1 MTDTATLLAYS
12 IPNALQQVI
21 SIISANLLYPVM
33 IVLIILIAGSLIE
46 LGGFLFEW
54 RNRHRDLGS
63 MEEGAVRARA
73 RLEQSDPEGAFG
85 MLGQSCSN
93 SFVHEFLYRVAF
105 LHRGCSDRGMLE
117 VRLEKLLQDINFEMT
132 KKLERSRF
140 VARVGPMFGLMGTLI
155 PMGPALLG
163 LSAGDI
169 DTLANNL
176 VIAFGTTVVGLMA
189 GAIGFMVATVRAR
202 WYKQDISDIEY
213 LSEVLFGSPE
223 PSSGGYS
230 GYSGHSAAAG
240 YKAPATPMPEPVPAP
255 MPAPMPEPIPVM
267 RSKPYENDRLGVIGT
282 IVSRSGESV
291 HRALIFNRSGLISAK
306 TEGSVVAN
314 SALWMGAI
322 VIVNIASIVAMNVG
336 GLNIPFN
343 YLLLINLFICS
354 MFAVAIYSTKVRA
367 KSRSR
372 DLEGMPVNKILSD
385 DGSNFEVPYSDI
397 KRIEVDKSHNI
408 KILAGG
414 EWIEMG
420 RVEKSSIGAM
430 GILHAVLQD
439 RIVEV

>member
-12 IPNALQQVI
+12 IPNALQQII
-21 SIISANLLYPVM
+21 SIVSGNLLYPVM
-33 IVLIILIAGSLIE
+33 IVLIILIAGSLTE

-54 RNRHRDLGS
+54 RNRHRDLGR
-63 MEEGAVRARA
+63 MEESAVRARA
-73 RLEQSDPEGAFG
+73 KLEQSDPEGAFG
-85 MLGQSCSN
+85 ILGQNCSN
-93 SFVHEFLYRVAF
+93 SFVHEFLYRTAF

-117 VRLEKLLQDINFEMT
+117 VRVEKLLQDINFEMT

-189 GAIGFMVATVRAR
+189 GAIGFTVATVRTR
-202 WYKQDISDIEY
+202 WYKHDISDIEY
-213 LSEVLFGSPE
+213 LSEILFGNLESSP
-223 PSSGGYS
+223 GV
-230 GYSGHSAAAG
+230 AAG
-240 YKAPATPMPEPVPAP
+240 YMAPATPVPEP
-255 MPAPMPEPIPVM
+255 MPAPVPVVRPEPDE
-267 RSKPYENDRLGVIGT
+267 SDRLGVIGT
-282 IVSRSGESV
+282 IVSKSGESV

-306 TEGSVVAN
+306 TAGSVLAN

-322 VIVNIASIVAMNVG
+322 VIVNVVIIVAMNVG
-336 GLNIPFN
+336 GPNVPFN
-343 YLLLINLFICS
+343 YLLLINLFICAA
-354 MFAVAIYSTKVRA
+354 FAVMIYLLKGRA
-367 KSRSR
+367 RSRSR
-372 DLEGMPVNKILSD
+372 DLEGLPVNKILSD

-397 KRIEVDKSHNI
+397 KRMEIDKSRNI
-408 KILAGG
+408 KILTGG
-414 EWIEMG
+414 GWIEMG

-430 GILHAVLQD
+430 GVLHAVLQD
-439 RIVEV
+439 RVVEV

>member
-1 MTDTATLLAYS
+1 MDDTATLLAYG
-12 IPNALQQVI
+12 IPNALQQIISVI
-21 SIISANLLYPVM
+21 SSNLLYPVM
-33 IVLIILIAGSLIE
+33 IILIILIAGSLIE

-54 RNRHRDLGS
+54 RNRHRDLGR
-63 MEEGAVRARA
+63 MEESAAIARA

-85 MLGQSCSN
+85 VLGQSCSN
-93 SFVHEFLYRVAF
+93 SFVHEFLYRIAF

-117 VRLEKLLQDINFEMT
+117 VRLEKLLQDINLEMA

-176 VIAFGTTVVGLMA
+176 IIAFGTTVVGLMA
-189 GAIGFMVATVRAR
+189 GAIGFMVATVRTR
-202 WYKQDISDIEY
+202 WYKHDISDIEY
-213 LSEVLFGSPE
+213 LSEIIFGDLE
-223 PSSGGYS
+223 PGAGESGV
-230 GYSGHSAAAG
+230 AAG
-240 YKAPATPMPEPVPAP
+240 YRAPVAP
-255 MPAPMPEPIPVM
+255 MPRV
-267 RSKPYENDRLGVIGT
+267 RLKPDDNDRLGVIGT

-306 TEGSVVAN
+306 TAGSILAN
-314 SALWMGAI
+314 SALWMGVIVLVNI
-322 VIVNIASIVAMNVG
+322 VIIVAMNVG
-336 GLNIPFN
+336 GLNVPFN
-343 YLLLINLFICS
+343 YLLIINLFIC
-354 MFAVAIYSTKVRA
+354 AVFVVTIYSLKGRA
-367 KSRSR
+367 RSRSR

-397 KRIEVDKSHNI
+397 KRIEIDKSRNI
-408 KILAGG
+408 KILTGG
-414 EWIEMG
+414 GWIELG

-430 GILHAVLQD
+430 GVLHAVLQD
-439 RIVEV
+439 RVVEV